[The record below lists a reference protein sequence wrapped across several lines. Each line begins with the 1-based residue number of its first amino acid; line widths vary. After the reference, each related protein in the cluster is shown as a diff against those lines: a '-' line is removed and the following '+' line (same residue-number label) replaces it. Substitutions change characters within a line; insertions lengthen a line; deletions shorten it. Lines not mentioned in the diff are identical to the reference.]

1 MNELINT
8 TLEYNRR
15 AGVGTG
21 LQTLLDKGASK
32 ATMHGKDRV
41 NVVGTV
47 LEDMRRLVLLSF
59 GVRFQHGSASI
70 AILTPA
76 SIIGY
81 KSPND
86 TTQKHS
92 TESFL
97 NCFELSNLFMI

>member
-59 GVRFQHGSASI
+59 GDR
-70 AILTPA
+70 
-76 SIIGY
+76 
-81 KSPND
+81 KSVV
-86 TTQKHS
+86 
-92 TESFL
+92 
-97 NCFELSNLFMI
+97 

>member
-1 MNELINT
+1 M
-8 TLEYNRR
+8 
-15 AGVGTG
+15 GTG

-41 NVVGTV
+41 NVAGTV
-47 LEDMRRLVLLSF
+47 LENMRRLVLLSF
-59 GVRFQHGSASI
+59 GVRFQHGSASS
-70 AILTPA
+70 AILTPTG
-76 SIIGY
+76 IIGY
-81 KSPND
+81 KSPDD